1 MDWHGVDWQC
11 DFFDHRLR
19 DHHEV
24 EEKTSYILMNPV
36 RKGLCERAEDWR
48 WVYPLMI
55 ARRRTGRARH
65 SCARCVLGCETTGA
79 QRTARPTNARLTD
92 HVSIKVNVSA
102 LVTIM
107 KCKFAVCVL
116 VIMAALDANAQS
128 KPSAT
133 LIVTNAVVY
142 TVDKQRPK
150 AEAVAVIGDRIVAV
164 GSRAEIE
171 LWRGPQ
177 TKVIDA
183 DGKLLLP
190 GFNDAHVHFIQG
202 GAQLDQV
209 QLTDAATPEEF
220 AKRIAAQTKKT
231 PKGEWILGG
240 RWDETKWPNQELPT
254 KELVDRV
261 TGDTPMFVERYD
273 GHEALANSAAMKLA
287 GIDPKTAEIPGGV
300 IVRDASGNP
309 TGVFKDAAMTL
320 IYKAIPPMT
329 HEQRLRAARG
339 ALKHAASLGV
349 TSVQHMNPEF
359 ADVAAYSE
367 LAEKGEL
374 TTRLYAVPMETDW
387 RDQAKVG
394 IRRAWGSSY
403 LRLGAVKGYADGSLG
418 SRTAYMFEPFNDDPG
433 NRGLL
438 SDEMHPPS
446 AMRDRLMQADAAG
459 LQLRVHAIGD
469 RAISMIL
476 DIFADIE
483 KEHGYHDQRFAIE
496 HAQHMAQKDLERFAK
511 LHVIASMQPYHA
523 IDDGRWAEPR
533 LGHERARYSYAW
545 RSFLDHGV
553 TLAFGTDWPVA
564 PLDPMPGVYAAVTRA
579 TLDGKNPG
587 GWIPEEKITLPEAI
601 EAYTMGAAFAEFQ
614 EREKGS
620 ITPGKLADM
629 VIVSD
634 NIFELKPEAIRNVKV
649 QTTIVGGKVVYGER

>member
-1 MDWHGVDWQC
+1 MTEH
-11 DFFDHRLR
+11 
-19 DHHEV
+19 
-24 EEKTSYILMNPV
+24 
-36 RKGLCERAEDWR
+36 
-48 WVYPLMI
+48 PL
-55 ARRRTGRARH
+55 T
-65 SCARCVLGCETTGA
+65 
-79 QRTARPTNARLTD
+79 Q
-92 HVSIKVNVSA
+92 VNISA
-102 LVTIM
+102 FVTIM
-107 KCKFAVCVL
+107 KCKFALCVSIIL
-116 VIMAALDANAQS
+116 ASLHATAES

-133 LIVTNAVVY
+133 LIVTNAAVY
-142 TVDKQRPK
+142 TVDKQQPK

-164 GSRAEIE
+164 GSRADID
-171 LWRGPQ
+171 LWRGPR

-183 DGKLLLP
+183 GGKLLLP

-202 GAQLDQV
+202 GAQLEQV

-220 AKRIAAQTKKT
+220 AKRIAAQVKKT
-231 PKGEWILGG
+231 PKDEWILGG
-240 RWDETKWPNQELPT
+240 RWDETKWPKPELPT
-254 KELVDRV
+254 KELLDSV
-261 TGDTPMFVERYD
+261 TGNIPVFVDRYD
-273 GHEALANSAAMKLA
+273 GHEALANSAAMKMA
-287 GIDPKTAEIPGGV
+287 GLDAKTPDVPGGV
-300 IVRDASGNP
+300 IVRDPSGNP
-309 TGVFKDAAMTL
+309 TGVFKDAAMPL
-320 IYKAIPPMT
+320 IYKAIAPMT

-339 ALKHAASLGV
+339 ALQHAASLGV

-374 TTRLYAVPMETDW
+374 TTRIYAVPMETDW

-418 SRTAYMFEPFNDDPG
+418 SRTAYMFEPFTDDPG

-469 RAISMIL
+469 RAISMML

-496 HAQHMAQKDLERFAK
+496 HAQHMAQKDFERFAK

-523 IDDGRWAEPR
+523 IDDGRWAQAR
-533 LGHERARYSYAW
+533 LGQDRARYSYAW

-564 PLDPMPGVYAAVTRA
+564 PLDPILGVYAAVTRA
-579 TLDGKNPG
+579 TLDEKNSG

-601 EAYTMGAAFAEFQ
+601 EAYTIGAAFAEFQ

-629 VIVSD
+629 IILSHNILDLKSD
-634 NIFELKPEAIRNVKV
+634 AIRNAKV

>member
-1 MDWHGVDWQC
+1 MKSKFTV
-11 DFFDHRLR
+11 
-19 DHHEV
+19 
-24 EEKTSYILMNPV
+24 
-36 RKGLCERAEDWR
+36 
-48 WVYPLMI
+48 WVLIMI
-55 ARRRTGRARH
+55 A
-65 SCARCVLGCETTGA
+65 
-79 QRTARPTNARLTD
+79 
-92 HVSIKVNVSA
+92 A
-102 LVTIM
+102 LS
-107 KCKFAVCVL
+107 
-116 VIMAALDANAQS
+116 ANAES

-142 TVDKQRPK
+142 TVDKQHPK
-150 AEAVAVIGDRIVAV
+150 AEAVAAIGDRIVAV
-164 GSRAEIE
+164 GSRGDIDS
-171 LWRGPQ
+171 WRGPQ

-183 DGKLLLP
+183 GGKLLLP
-190 GFNDAHVHFIQG
+190 GFNDAHLHFIQG
-202 GAQLDQV
+202 GAQLEQV
-209 QLTDAATPEEF
+209 QLTDVTTPEEF
-220 AKRIAAQTKKT
+220 AKRVAAQVKKT
-231 PKGEWILGG
+231 SKGEWILGG

-254 KELVDRV
+254 KALVDPV
-261 TGDTPMFVERYD
+261 TGDTPIFVERYD

-287 GIDPKTAEIPGGV
+287 GIDAKRPDVAGGV
-300 IVRDASGNP
+300 IVRDANGNP
-309 TGVFKDAAMTL
+309 TGVFKDAAMPL
-320 IYKAIPPMT
+320 IYKVIPPMT
-329 HEQRLRAARG
+329 NEQRLRAAR
-339 ALKHAASLGV
+339 AAMKHAASLGV

-374 TTRLYAVPMETDW
+374 TTRIYAAPMETDW

-394 IRRAWGSSY
+394 IRHAWGSSY

-418 SRTAYMFEPFNDDPG
+418 SRTAYMFDPFTDDPG

-438 SDEMHPPS
+438 SDEMHPPD

-459 LQLRVHAIGD
+459 LQIRVHAIGD

-496 HAQHMAQKDLERFAK
+496 HAQHMAQKDFERFAK

-523 IDDGRWAEPR
+523 IDDGRWAERR
-533 LGHERARYSYAW
+533 LGHDRTRYSYAW

-553 TLAFGTDWPVA
+553 ALAFGTDWPVA
-564 PLDPMPGVYAAVTRA
+564 PLDPMLGIYAAVTRA

-629 VIVSD
+629 VIASD
-634 NIFELKPEAIRNVKV
+634 NIFDVKPEAIRNVKV
-649 QTTIVGGKVVYGER
+649 KTTILGGKVVYSER

>member
-1 MDWHGVDWQC
+1 MKYKLAIYFLLIVIGVYA
-11 DFFDHRLR
+11 
-19 DHHEV
+19 
-24 EEKTSYILMNPV
+24 S
-36 RKGLCERAEDWR
+36 
-48 WVYPLMI
+48 
-55 ARRRTGRARH
+55 
-65 SCARCVLGCETTGA
+65 
-79 QRTARPTNARLTD
+79 
-92 HVSIKVNVSA
+92 
-102 LVTIM
+102 
-107 KCKFAVCVL
+107 
-116 VIMAALDANAQS
+116 AQS

-133 LIVTNAVVY
+133 LIVTDAAVY
-142 TVDKQRPK
+142 TVDKQQPK

-164 GSRAEIE
+164 GSRADID
-171 LWRGPQ
+171 LWRSPQ

-183 DGKLLLP
+183 RGKLLLP

-202 GAQLDQV
+202 GAQLQQV

-220 AKRIAAQTKKT
+220 ANRIGTQVKKT
-231 PKGEWILGG
+231 AKGEWILGG
-240 RWDETKWPNQELPT
+240 RWDETKWPKPELPT
-254 KELVDRV
+254 KELIDPI
-261 TGDTPMFVERYD
+261 TGDIPMFVDRYD

-287 GIDPKTAEIPGGV
+287 GVDAKTPDVPGGV

-309 TGVFKDAAMTL
+309 TGIFKDAAMPL
-320 IYKAIPPMT
+320 IYKVIPPMT

-339 ALKHAASLGV
+339 ALKHAASLGL

-374 TTRLYAVPMETDW
+374 TTRIYAVPMETDW

-418 SRTAYMFEPFNDDPG
+418 SRTAYMFEPFTDDPG

-446 AMRDRLMQADAAG
+446 AMRDRLMQADTAG
-459 LQLRVHAIGD
+459 LQVRVHAIGD
-469 RAISMIL
+469 RAISMML

-483 KEHGYHDQRFAIE
+483 KEHGYHDQRFAVE
-496 HAQHMAQKDLERFAK
+496 HAQHMAQKDFERFAK

-523 IDDGRWAEPR
+523 IDDGRWAEGR

-564 PLDPMPGVYAAVTRA
+564 PLDPMLGVYAAVTRA

-614 EREKGS
+614 ENEKGS
-620 ITPGKLADM
+620 ISPGKLADM

-634 NIFELKPEAIRNVKV
+634 NIIGLKPEAIRNAKVK
-649 QTTIVGGKVVYGER
+649 TTIVGGKVVYGEQ